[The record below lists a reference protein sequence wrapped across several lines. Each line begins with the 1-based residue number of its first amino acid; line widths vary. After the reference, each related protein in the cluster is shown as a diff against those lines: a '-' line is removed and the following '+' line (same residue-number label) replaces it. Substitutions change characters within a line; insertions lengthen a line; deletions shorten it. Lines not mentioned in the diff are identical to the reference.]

1 MQQFNLPFKLKEGQI
16 GKVILRI
23 PWRHITSAP
32 VDIIISDILMVVQPE
47 DKINWTQYYKTIT
60 E

>member
-1 MQQFNLPFKLKEGQI
+1 MQQLNLPFKLKQGQI

-23 PWRHITSAP
+23 PWRQITSAP